1 MSYRDQATEEIN
13 QVAENTNDS
22 DDNQSESLEQIEVD
36 MENIPFIKFYP
47 TTLVSGEFPSD
58 EGNPI
63 IRFPDA
69 GNNDGRRDQGYLG
82 LVIDNPE
89 IVTDPEEGMEEATFV
104 ETDEDDSTE
113 YRAVNFGD
121 SNTTEK
127 FGGDA
132 VSIDKDQYGV
142 EDTTTSIDGRA
153 ILVVDRTASQS
164 VARKLDVNGATY
176 AGMDEDTGDVNG
188 GLIEYALTGDND
200 QNVDIDGNE
209 VPVGSRYAR
218 NPELR
223 DGLLGQETGFLVT
236 RRSEAD
242 SGATGYLGRNGQHDE
257 PVVGEG
263 EDGDTHTDP
272 SRATYEELTE
282 AVVDGQPER
291 RDMMWYSV
299 FDMEADDVSAIQPV
313 SAEEEEGREPTGYS
327 FLEWS
332 FDPSAGNLP
341 DEDWEFVQEYID
353 AGLPDDEDTITDN
366 IEDNLDD
373 LSEEPNTERMVG
385 LIQSEAGQ

>member
-1 MSYRDQATEEIN
+1 MTFREQATEEVLEAASN
-13 QVAENTNDS
+13 DNDS
-22 DDNQSESLEQIEVD
+22 GSNEEQESLEQIEVD
-36 MENIPFIKFYP
+36 MGSIPFTKFYP
-47 TTLVSGEFPSD
+47 TTLVSGEFPEN

-82 LVIDNPE
+82 LVLDDLE
-89 IVTDPEEGMEEATFV
+89 ILTDEDEGMDEATLI
-104 ETDEDDSTE
+104 ETDEEDSTE
-113 YRAVNFGD
+113 YRAVNLAED
-121 SNTTEK
+121 NTVEK

-132 VSIDKDQYGV
+132 ISIDGDQYGIENRV
-142 EDTTTSIDGRA
+142 TEIDGRT

-164 VARKLDVNGATY
+164 VARKIDVNGATY
-176 AGMDEDTGDVNG
+176 AGMDEETGDVNG
-188 GLIEYALTGDND
+188 GLIEYAYTGEDGQD
-200 QNVDIDGNE
+200 VDIDGDE

-223 DGLLGQETGFLVT
+223 DDLSGERVGFMVT
-236 RRSEAD
+236 RRSDAD

-272 SRATYEELTE
+272 SRATFEELTE
-282 AVVDGQPER
+282 ARIDGQPER
-291 RDMMWYSV
+291 RDMMWYTV
-299 FDMEADDVSAIQPV
+299 FNMETGEAIQPV
-313 SAEEEEGREPTGYS
+313 SAEEEAGSEPTGYS

-332 FDPSAGNLP
+332 FDPTAGNLP
-341 DEDWEFVQEYID
+341 DEDWEFVQEYIN
-353 AGLPDDEDTITDN
+353 AGLPDDEDTILSN
-366 IEDNLDD
+366 IEDNEDD
-373 LSEEPNTERMVG
+373 LSDDPNTERMVG